1 MSDEKDILFDN
12 IKNQIRDQETIEKLE
27 ELAENYKGKSEN
39 EIFVEIIRLNEEME
53 ETLGEEQY
61 NEIFSKLESIRP
73 YLTEEQNK
81 KLNIILKS
89 INKE

>member
-1 MSDEKDILFDN
+1 MSDERDILFDN
-12 IKNQIRDQETIEKLE
+12 IKNQIRDQEAIEKLE

-61 NEIFSKLESIRP
+61 NEIFNKLESIRP

>member
-1 MSDEKDILFDN
+1 MSDERDILFDN
-12 IKNQIRDQETIEKLE
+12 IKNQIRDQEAIEKLE

>member
-1 MSDEKDILFDN
+1 MSDERDILFDN